1 MAASA
6 SQTRE
11 LTEGLL
17 FIVANTY
24 TETVMAAPIFADV
37 SFFDD
42 YHRRSDENAK
52 NQ

>member
-1 MAASA
+1 MAKNA
-6 SQTRE
+6 SQTRDSN
-11 LTEGLL
+11 EGFL

-24 TETVMAAPIFADV
+24 TETAMAAPIFADV

-42 YHRRSDENAK
+42 YHHRSDENVK

>member
-1 MAASA
+1 MATSA

-11 LTEGLL
+11 LTEGFL

-37 SFFDD
+37 SFSGDF
-42 YHRRSDENAK
+42 HCRPKENAK